1 MALVITK
8 ESKND
13 ITLVNED
20 KVSLDQTWD
29 DADFTWD
36 DAGKS
41 TWDLQRIVINKESK
55 NNITLSN
62 EAKN

>member
-1 MALVITK
+1 MTLVITK

-13 ITLVNED
+13 ITLVNEG

>member
-1 MALVITK
+1 MTLVITK

-13 ITLVNED
+13 ITLVNEG
-20 KVSLDQTWD
+20 KVSLDQ
-29 DADFTWD
+29 TWD